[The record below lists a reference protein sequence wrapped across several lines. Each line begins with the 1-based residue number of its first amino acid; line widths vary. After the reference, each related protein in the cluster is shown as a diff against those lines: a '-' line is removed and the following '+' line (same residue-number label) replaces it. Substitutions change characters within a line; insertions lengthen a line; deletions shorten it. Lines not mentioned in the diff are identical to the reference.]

1 MCWKLMMVFG
11 GTTRCSAKAV
21 RNFPLTLEHFAMTQY
36 DKSLEKATTAADAT
50 VSAAALVVDRGTK
63 KSVTN
68 QAFARAEDA
77 AKCKLGLEP
86 TEFGCDDA
94 IKERQE
100 KVLSRL
106 EHLTTLVDTTLAA
119 SEGGGPAP
127 QVGARSLSD
136 ISGGCWVRQ
145 CLVVGRTASLIALC

>member
-11 GTTRCSAKAV
+11 AYSRCSAKAV
-21 RNFPLTLEHFAMTQY
+21 RNFPLTLEHIAMTQY

-77 AKCKLGLEP
+77 AKIKLGLEP

-106 EHLTTLVDTTLAA
+106 EHLTTLVDTTLA

-127 QVGARSLSD
+127 KVGARSLSD
-136 ISGGCWVRQ
+136 ISGGCWVRE
-145 CLVVGRTASLIALC
+145 CLVVVGRTASLIALC